1 MITVAVLINGQ
12 PIYTRSAVRESGSI
26 SEICTY
32 RCDDGSIITHTY
44 DDGAVTL
51 AHKMLDTIKETTKEE
66 RQKRRL
72 EELLKV
78 FKQRNGVS

>member
-1 MITVAVLINGQ
+1 MITVSILINGQ

-32 RCDDGSIITHTY
+32 RCDDGSILTHTY
-44 DDGAVTL
+44 DGAVTL